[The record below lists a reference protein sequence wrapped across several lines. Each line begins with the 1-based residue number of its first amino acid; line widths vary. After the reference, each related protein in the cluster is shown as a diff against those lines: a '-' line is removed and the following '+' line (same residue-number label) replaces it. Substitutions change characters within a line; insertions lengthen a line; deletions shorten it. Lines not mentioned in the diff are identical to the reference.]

1 MAFKTDLHN
10 VDWNLINHFRETN
23 SKYDTFLK
31 IFSEF
36 YGKDFPL
43 KDFQM
48 KAKGLQ
54 LPWIS
59 KRLKKL
65 SNQTQKLY
73 IKFLKNKSIQN

>member
-10 VDWNLINHFRETN
+10 VDWNLINHSRETN

-48 KAKGLQ
+48 KAKGVQ

-59 KRLKKL
+59 KRLKNRP
-65 SNQTQKLY
+65 S
-73 IKFLKNKSIQN
+73 KNKNCILNF